1 MKKQNKEFY
10 RKMRKSSKKTDV
22 FKKYLTI
29 KKIVG
34 SKALPVAICI
44 TIVFIICLFGL
55 VPGLSFINLIEIDVV
70 ISVGLVTIVTWII
83 AFLEKYINRRIEEMI
98 KLNSNYQDHIKKYN
112 KESMYTIDE
121 KKYPLIEL
129 ASDIKDVVPTFIDT
143 YNYQLDPVIVHYM
156 SELMSAHKTSK
167 FKNKRI
173 YRVDKLEIKNGII
186 YPTLSLSDMYK
197 TLLTNRVMDFEI
209 HNHITVREVFE
220 PGPKLNSFEN
230 SKLCNGLGFNFIIKT
245 LDGYYALVKKTGKNP
260 TSKFKY
266 STCSSTLQPHFNEE
280 DTDYLGLL
288 KQLSYNALITNF
300 NYPKPKNDKEAKD
313 IYKIILDEDIHYL
326 GLVRNLIEG
335 GKPELCY
342 VLDLHI
348 SSKELLEQF
357 NKTTSK
363 TNNDR
368 GNKKIIIFK
377 ENEYNILDNDK
388 VLFNSENHIEHLPI
402 IPLYILEKLR

>member
-10 RKMRKSSKKTDV
+10 RKMRKSSKKTDA

-98 KLNSNYQDHIKKYN
+98 KLNSNYQDHIKRYN
-112 KESMYTIDE
+112 KENMYTIDE

-173 YRVDKLEIKNGII
+173 
-186 YPTLSLSDMYK
+186 
-197 TLLTNRVMDFEI
+197 
-209 HNHITVREVFE
+209 
-220 PGPKLNSFEN
+220 
-230 SKLCNGLGFNFIIKT
+230 
-245 LDGYYALVKKTGKNP
+245 
-260 TSKFKY
+260 
-266 STCSSTLQPHFNEE
+266 
-280 DTDYLGLL
+280 
-288 KQLSYNALITNF
+288 
-300 NYPKPKNDKEAKD
+300 
-313 IYKIILDEDIHYL
+313 
-326 GLVRNLIEG
+326 
-335 GKPELCY
+335 
-342 VLDLHI
+342 
-348 SSKELLEQF
+348 
-357 NKTTSK
+357 
-363 TNNDR
+363 
-368 GNKKIIIFK
+368 
-377 ENEYNILDNDK
+377 
-388 VLFNSENHIEHLPI
+388 
-402 IPLYILEKLR
+402 